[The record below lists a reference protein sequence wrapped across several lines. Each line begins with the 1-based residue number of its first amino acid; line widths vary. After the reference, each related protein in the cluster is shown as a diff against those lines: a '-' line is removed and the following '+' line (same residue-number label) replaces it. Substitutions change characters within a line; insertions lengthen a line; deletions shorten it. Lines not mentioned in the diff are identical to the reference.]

1 MSFGT
6 SCVNP
11 SVYAAAGKTI
21 KNRKTVTFV
30 DNEAGDNDMEFEEGQ
45 NYGEEKRRQSMD
57 KYFQKAKA

>member
-11 SVYAAAGKTI
+11 SVYAAGGKTL
-21 KNRKTVTFV
+21 KSRKTVTFV

-45 NYGEEKRRQSMD
+45 NYGEEKRR
-57 KYFQKAKA
+57 